1 MKKLFCFAL
10 ILVLM
15 LSLFSIPSFAEEE
28 ATVPEVENTE
38 NTPEVDTADPDT
50 ETDIPSSNP
59 TVSDTALEDEKGTL
73 TTQILS
79 LVSDG
84 KIWATVGAILAGV
97 LGVIGAIS
105 SNYKAVK
112 DGLVTLNSFIQGKA
126 TKEDTK
132 KMLEELTD
140 KLTGDFKA
148 ELDRINKQYSDISAR
163 NEQLTAVLSLVA
175 IQLLKSPNART
186 QIMQLITGAKD
197 CSGDV
202 AELVSAIEA
211 EIIKADAEMEK
222 PDTPALDAVM
232 ARVEAS
238 DNEIMKLG

>member
-10 ILVLM
+10 ILALV
-15 LSLFSIPSFAEEE
+15 LSLFTFSAFAEE
-28 ATVPEVENTE
+28 TGYPEVENTE
-38 NTPEVDTADPDT
+38 NTANSAPLDSDT
-50 ETDIPSSNP
+50 EADIPSSDP
-59 TVSDTALEDEKGTL
+59 TTSDNALEDEKGTL
-73 TTQILS
+73 TAQILS
-79 LVSDG
+79 IVSDG
-84 KIWATVGAILAGV
+84 KIWTTVGLILS
-97 LGVIGAIS
+97 GVIAVISAIS

-112 DGLVTLNSFIQGKA
+112 DGLVVLNDFIKGKA
-126 TKEDTK
+126 TKEETEIMLGDLSK
-132 KMLEELTD
+132 KIT
-140 KLTGDFKA
+140 TDFKT
-148 ELDRINKQYSDISAR
+148 ELDRMNKQYSELSAR

-175 IQLLKSPNART
+175 IQLVKSPNART
-186 QIMQLITGAKD
+186 QIMQLISGVKD

-202 AELVSAIEA
+202 AKLVENIEE